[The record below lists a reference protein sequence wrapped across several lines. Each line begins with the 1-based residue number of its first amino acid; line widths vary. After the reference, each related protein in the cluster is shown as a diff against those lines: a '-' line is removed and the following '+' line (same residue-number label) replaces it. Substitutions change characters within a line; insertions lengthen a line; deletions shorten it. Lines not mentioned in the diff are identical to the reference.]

1 MSATQMALP
10 LQVPGA
16 STLPDLST
24 YDRILVAFS
33 GGKDSI
39 CCLLR
44 LLELGV
50 PRSKIEQLH
59 LALVVALAVHLFRH
73 VPIFL
78 PQRFLE

>member
-1 MSATQMALP
+1 MTLP
-10 LQVPGA
+10 LQFLGV
-16 STLPDLST
+16 STLPDLPT

-50 PRSKIEQLH
+50 PRRKIERFSYHSAILG
-59 LALVVALAVHLFRH
+59 REG
-73 VPIFL
+73 
-78 PQRFLE
+78 QRNSKGRADT

>member
-1 MSATQMALP
+1 MALP

-24 YDRILVAFS
+24 YDHILVAFS

-50 PRSKIEQLH
+50 P
-59 LALVVALAVHLFRH
+59 AYAYLFIGCAH
-73 VPIFL
+73 WFIPVEFA
-78 PQRFLE
+78 